1 MCTSQYSPM
10 ASPSR
15 RQLLQRTAAIG
26 AGALFGTALST
37 LLPSEAAA
45 MPLSPDVYRDPA
57 AALAALYDGNSRFVK
72 GEVMAP
78 NRNMARLKEV
88 AAGQKPFA
96 AFLGCADSRVPVEI
110 VFDQGFGDVFVT
122 RIAGNV
128 ADPAI
133 IGSLE
138 FGTEVLGAQVLY
150 VLGHTKCGAV
160 HATLEGKPLPGSI
173 PMIAKAIQ
181 PAVADL
187 LKNKK
192 DATVNDLM
200 NAAVEANVRYQMKQ
214 VMGSSEM
221 LRKAQA
227 DGKLTLLM
235 AIYDVDTGAVRFLD

>member
-1 MCTSQYSPM
+1 MCTSQHSPM

-160 HATLEGKPLPGSI
+160 SATMAGNDVPGQISTLYQHLRRAAKESHGDLNKAI
-173 PMIAKAIQ
+173 TRNVELQAEILKEASPVIAKRVKAGTLVI
-181 PAVADL
+181 AGGVYDL
-187 LKNKK
+187 ETGRVLPV
-192 DATVNDLM
+192 TV
-200 NAAVEANVRYQMKQ
+200 
-214 VMGSSEM
+214 
-221 LRKAQA
+221 
-227 DGKLTLLM
+227 
-235 AIYDVDTGAVRFLD
+235 

>member
-1 MCTSQYSPM
+1 M
-10 ASPSR
+10 SR
-15 RQLLQRTAAIG
+15 
-26 AGALFGTALST
+26 
-37 LLPSEAAA
+37 
-45 MPLSPDVYRDPA
+45 MPDVYADPA
-57 AALAALYDGNSRFVK
+57 AALAALYEGNSRFVK

-160 HATLEGKPLPGSI
+160 SATMTGNDVPGQISTLYQHI
-173 PMIAKAIQ
+173 RRAAKESNGDLTTAITRA
-181 PAVADL
+181 PAVISTL
-187 LKNKK
+187 PSVSMLPPSP
-192 DATVNDLM
+192 TPVNSPRPKAM
-200 NAAVEANVRYQMKQ
+200 
-214 VMGSSEM
+214 SEC
-221 LRKAQA
+221 
-227 DGKLTLLM
+227 DNW
-235 AIYDVDTGAVRFLD
+235 

>member
-1 MCTSQYSPM
+1 MCITQNSTM

-15 RQLLQRTAAIG
+15 RRLLQRTAAIG
-26 AGALFGTALST
+26 AGALFGTAMNT
-37 LLPSEAAA
+37 LLPTEAAA
-45 MPLSPDVYRDPA
+45 MSRMPDVYADPA
-57 AALAALYDGNSRFVK
+57 AALAALYEGNSRFVK

-160 HATLEGKPLPGSI
+160 SATMTGNDVPGQISTLYQHI
-173 PMIAKAIQ
+173 RRAAKESNGDLTTAITRNVELQAEILKEASPVIAKRVKAGTLVI
-181 PAVADL
+181 AGGVYDL
-187 LKNKK
+187 
-192 DATVNDLM
+192 
-200 NAAVEANVRYQMKQ
+200 
-214 VMGSSEM
+214 
-221 LRKAQA
+221 
-227 DGKLTLLM
+227 
-235 AIYDVDTGAVRFLD
+235 DTGRVMPVKV

>member
-1 MCTSQYSPM
+1 M
-10 ASPSR
+10 
-15 RQLLQRTAAIG
+15 
-26 AGALFGTALST
+26 
-37 LLPSEAAA
+37 
-45 MPLSPDVYRDPA
+45 
-57 AALAALYDGNSRFVK
+57 
-72 GEVMAP
+72 
-78 NRNMARLKEV
+78 
-88 AAGQKPFA
+88 
-96 AFLGCADSRVPVEI
+96 
-110 VFDQGFGDVFVT
+110 
-122 RIAGNV
+122 
-128 ADPAI
+128 
-133 IGSLE
+133 
-138 FGTEVLGAQVLY
+138 

>member
-1 MCTSQYSPM
+1 MCRTHDSPM
-10 ASPSR
+10 VSPVR

-26 AGALFGTALST
+26 AGALMGTAMTS
-37 LLPSEAAA
+37 LLPIEASAL
-45 MPLSPDVYRDPA
+45 MRPSDVPHTPA
-57 AALAALYDGNSRFVK
+57 AALAALYEGNARFVK

-88 AAGQKPFA
+88 AAGQTPFA
-96 AFLGCADSRVPVEI
+96 AFLGCADSRVPVGI

-160 HATLEGKPLPGSI
+160 SATMTGNDVPGQISTLYQHI
-173 PMIAKAIQ
+173 RRAAKESNGDLNRAISRNVELQAEILKEASPVIAKRVKAGTLII
-181 PAVADL
+181 AGGVYDL
-187 LKNKK
+187 E
-192 DATVNDLM
+192 TGRVSP
-200 NAAVEANVRYQMKQ
+200 VQ
-214 VMGSSEM
+214 V
-221 LRKAQA
+221 
-227 DGKLTLLM
+227 
-235 AIYDVDTGAVRFLD
+235 